1 MRPWVG
7 IVSVVEDHE
16 VYLLENV
23 PLYPVSAVGPVAAA
37 HAVEHTVDVEKQ
49 NGLHG
54 REHLLRF
61 ARADAG
67 FCEPSA

>member
-1 MRPWVG
+1 
-7 IVSVVEDHE
+7 
-16 VYLLENV
+16 
-23 PLYPVSAVGPVAAA
+23 VSAVGPVAAA